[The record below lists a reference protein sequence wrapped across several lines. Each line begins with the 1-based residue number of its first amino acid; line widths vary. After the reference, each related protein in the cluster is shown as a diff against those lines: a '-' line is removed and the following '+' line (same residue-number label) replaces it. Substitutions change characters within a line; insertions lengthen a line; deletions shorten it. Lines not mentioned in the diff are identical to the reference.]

1 MKWNDIPG
9 ESLSIIDN
17 VGDIS
22 GQGYHSL
29 IVYSCDSFFKYFDK
43 YIRSRQ
49 SDGYLEIG
57 DKWIKIIT
65 R

>member
-29 IVYSCDSFFKYFDK
+29 IVYSCDSFSNISINIFSLANQTDIWRYGTNGSK
-43 YIRSRQ
+43 
-49 SDGYLEIG
+49 
-57 DKWIKIIT
+57 
-65 R
+65 

>member
-29 IVYSCDSFFKYFDK
+29 IVYI
-43 YIRSRQ
+43 YIYNIFSLANQTDIWRYGTNGS
-49 SDGYLEIG
+49 
-57 DKWIKIIT
+57 K
-65 R
+65 